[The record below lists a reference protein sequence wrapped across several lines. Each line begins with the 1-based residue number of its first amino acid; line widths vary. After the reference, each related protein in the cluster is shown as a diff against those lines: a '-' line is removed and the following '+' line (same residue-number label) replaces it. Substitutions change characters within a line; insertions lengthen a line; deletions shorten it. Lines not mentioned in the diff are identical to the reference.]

1 MNGRMKIN
9 KPIVALLVAAYAVVP
24 FALGANN
31 YIMSMIVAALVI
43 GGVAL
48 SWALL
53 GNLGGMVSF
62 GHSAFFGVGA
72 YVSAITTVKLGVP
85 VLVAV
90 PLGGVGAVLASIVMM
105 PVLRLRGP
113 YFALA
118 ILAYAHIFRILATEW
133 SSVTGGSGGV
143 SGIPSFPTVFGFDFG
158 TKMGAY
164 LIALTLVLLFA
175 LAYQRIRGSYYGIAL
190 RAMHDSEDATRVVGV
205 NSTLLKG
212 AMLMVSAFMAG
223 VFGAVNAHYINFLE
237 PDYAFNALWV
247 TLPIVAAIFGGYRTI
262 SGPVIGALV
271 VYLADQLL
279 FKAIMPTGH
288 QLVLGVLLVMMIVFS
303 PSGMMSL
310 LKKRKVPHAGT

>member
-1 MNGRMKIN
+1 MKIN
-9 KPIVALLVAAYAVVP
+9 KTIVALLVVAYAVVP
-24 FALGANN
+24 FALGGNN

-85 VLVAV
+85 VFVAL
-90 PLGGVGAVLASIVMM
+90 PLGGLGAVLASIVMM

-164 LIALTLVLLFA
+164 LIALTLVMVFA
-175 LAYQRIRGSYYGIAL
+175 LAYHRIRGSYYGIAL

-205 NSTLLKG
+205 NSTLLKA
-212 AMLMVSAFMAG
+212 AMLMVSAFIAG

-288 QLVLGVLLVMMIVFS
+288 QLVLGVLLVLMIVFS
-303 PSGMMSL
+303 PSGLMSL
-310 LKKRKVPHAGT
+310 LKKRTVPHA

>member
-1 MNGRMKIN
+1 MRIN
-9 KPIVALLVAAYAVVP
+9 KTIVALLVVAYAVVP
-24 FALGANN
+24 FALGGNN

-85 VLVAV
+85 VFIAL

-164 LIALTLVLLFA
+164 LIALTLVMLFA
-175 LAYQRIRGSYYGIAL
+175 LAYHRIRGSYYGIAL

-205 NSTLLKG
+205 NSTLLKA
-212 AMLMVSAFMAG
+212 AMLMVSAFIAG

-288 QLVLGVLLVMMIVFS
+288 QLVLGVLLVLMIVFS
-303 PSGMMSL
+303 PSGLMSL
-310 LKKRKVPHAGT
+310 LKKRAVPHA